1 MTVPDRPRVWRKASR
16 STNTD
21 NCVEVSL
28 DETVDE
34 TVGVRD
40 SKAPDDGELAVTGN
54 AWRAFTAAVRS

>member
-21 NCVEVSL
+21 NCVEVAL
-28 DETVDE
+28 GA

-40 SKAPDDGELAVTGN
+40 TKDRAGGELAVGDT
-54 AWRAFTAAVRS
+54 AWRAMLAAFTARS

>member
-21 NCVEVSL
+21 NCVEVAI
-28 DETVDE
+28 DE

-40 SKAPDDGELAVTGN
+40 TKDRLGGELAVPGA
-54 AWRAFTAAVRS
+54 AWRAFTATIRG